1 MAHTES
7 CTNKSDQEIEEREE
21 RIWRASEQIESRP
34 QPEIESDIGR
44 TEWQGHDMSFKTSET
59 GIRIATL
66 NTQRKFFADD
76 TNREVVVNQWKNSE

>member
-44 TEWQGHDMSFKTSET
+44 TEW
-59 GIRIATL
+59 
-66 NTQRKFFADD
+66 
-76 TNREVVVNQWKNSE
+76 